1 MKVSLSWLKE
11 YVEVNMAPEAL
22 SDALTMVGLEV
33 DSVEDRY
40 NYLDSVVVA
49 LVLEVNP
56 HPNADR
62 LTCCEINL
70 GDRTTTVVC
79 GAPNVKKGMLAP
91 CALPGTVL
99 PDGRTI
105 TAGVIRGEKS
115 DGMLC
120 SAFELALGDDRSGII
135 DLEPDLEPGTALNR
149 ALDLTD
155 PVFEIDLTP
164 NRPDCLSIIGVA
176 REVAACQ
183 GLQVSYPEFEE
194 PETTGT
200 ITELTSVKIETPR
213 LCPRYAAR
221 LIVDIEIGPSP
232 FWLRDRLLSVGLKP
246 INNIVD
252 ITNFVM
258 LETGQP
264 LHAFDFDR
272 LDENRIVV
280 RAAATGEKFTT
291 LDAKERALPQDAL
304 MICDGKKAVAIGGV
318 MGGLNSEIEP
328 DTKRVLLE
336 SACFNPVS
344 IRKTAKQTGLNT
356 DASHRFERGV
366 DPAGTVRAMNRAA
379 YLMAEL
385 SGGKLIGGTID
396 ENPLPYEKKEI
407 SLSVAAANRR
417 LGTDLTA
424 EQIKSYLEAIEFE
437 ITVEDAD
444 TLAVV
449 PPSFRV
455 DVTRPEDLSEEI
467 ARLFGYNN
475 IGTTFPLIPAKGRRP
490 EPVRVLRERIRN
502 FMTGHGFCET
512 VNYSF
517 ISSESPDRLGLPE
530 GHPGRNCVPVLN
542 PISED
547 QSVMRTSLVPG
558 LLEAMGRNIS
568 VQNKTL
574 MLYEIGNT
582 FFATGQADS
591 LPDEKE
597 MLAVLWT
604 GERAPFSW
612 HGKSE
617 GCDFFDI
624 KGVAEALIENLGI
637 RGAVF
642 TRMPAADCHYTRS
655 GATALVQVDRKT
667 IGRLGEVEPAV
678 LKQYDLKQKAFILEF
693 AIGALLESGSESIDA
708 HPIPK
713 FPATTRDI
721 TLIIDDSTESIN
733 LTGYVEK
740 LDERLVE
747 SVTIFDVY
755 KGKPIQEGKKSVS
768 IRITY
773 RSGQETLEDKS
784 VNDLHKSISGRF
796 IEAFKASLPA

>member
-11 YVEVNMAPEAL
+11 YVAVNMAPEAL
-22 SDALTMVGLEV
+22 SDALTMAGLEV
-33 DSVEDRY
+33 DAVEDRY
-40 NYLDSVVVA
+40 HYLDSVVVA
-49 LVLEVNP
+49 RVLEVNP

-79 GAPNVKKGMLAP
+79 GAPNVKKGMLTP

-105 TAGVIRGEKS
+105 TAGTIRGEES

-120 SAFELALGDDRSGII
+120 SAFELALGDDRSGIM
-135 DLEPDLEPGTALNR
+135 DLGADREPGTALNR
-149 ALDLTD
+149 ALNLTD

-176 REVAACQ
+176 REVAAFQ
-183 GLQVSYPEFEE
+183 GTRVSCPE
-194 PETTGT
+194 PEAPATTGS
-200 ITELTSVKIETPR
+200 ITELTSVEIKDAE
-213 LCPRYAAR
+213 LCPRYTAR
-221 LIVDIEIGPSP
+221 MIVDIKIGPSP
-232 FWLRDRLLSVGLKP
+232 FWLRDRLSSVGLKP
-246 INNIVD
+246 ISNIVD

-258 LETGQP
+258 METGQP

-272 LDENRIVV
+272 LFENRIVV
-280 RAAATGEKFTT
+280 RAADSGEKFTT
-291 LDAKERALPQDAL
+291 LDQKERTLPQRAL
-304 MICDGKKAVAIGGV
+304 MICDGEKAVGIGGV

-328 DTKRVLLE
+328 DTRRVLLE
-336 SACFNPVS
+336 SACFDPVS

-366 DPAGTVRAMNRAA
+366 DPAGTIRALNRAA

-385 SGGKLIGGTID
+385 GGGKLIGGTID
-396 ENPLPYEKKEI
+396 ENPLPYEKRVI
-407 SLSVAAANRR
+407 PLSVEAANRR
-417 LGTDLTA
+417 LGTALTA

-437 ITVEDAD
+437 VTLQDAD
-444 TLAVV
+444 YLAVE

-475 IGTTFPLIPAKGRRP
+475 ISTTFPLIPAKGRRP
-490 EPVRVLRERIRN
+490 EPVRVLRQRIRN

-512 VNYSF
+512 INYSF

-530 GHPGRNCVPVLN
+530 GHPGRDCVPILN

-547 QSVMRTSLVPG
+547 HSVMRTSLVPG

-568 VQNKTL
+568 VQNKSL

-582 FFATGQADS
+582 FFATGQVDS

-597 MLAVLWT
+597 MLAALWT
-604 GERAPFSW
+604 GERTPFAW

-617 GCDFFDI
+617 MCDFFDI
-624 KGVAEALIENLGI
+624 KGIAEALIENLGI
-637 RGAVF
+637 RGATF
-642 TRMPAADCHYTRS
+642 TRMPAADCPYTRP
-655 GATALVQVDRKT
+655 GATALVQVAGKT
-667 IGRLGEVEPAV
+667 LGRLGEVEPAV
-678 LKQYDLKQKAFILEF
+678 LKQYDLKQKAYILEF
-693 AIGALLESGSESIDA
+693 AIGTLLESGSESIDA
-708 HPIPK
+708 SPIPK

-721 TLIIDDSTESIN
+721 TLIIEESTESIN
-733 LTGYVEK
+733 LTGYIEK
-740 LDERLVE
+740 LDEELVE

-755 KGKPIQEGKKSVS
+755 KGKPIQTGKKSVS

-773 RSGQETLEDKS
+773 RSGQETLEDNS
-784 VNDLHKSISGRF
+784 VNDLHTSISGQL
-796 IEAFKASLPA
+796 IAAFKASLPA

>member
-11 YVEVNMAPEAL
+11 YVEVNMAPQAL
-22 SDALTMVGLEV
+22 SDALTMAGLEV

-40 NYLDSVVVA
+40 TYLDSVVVA
-49 LVLEVNP
+49 RVLEVNP

-62 LTCCEINL
+62 LTCCDINL
-70 GDRTTTVVC
+70 GERTTTVVC
-79 GAPNVKKGMLAP
+79 GAPNVKKGMLTP

-120 SAFELALGDDRSGII
+120 SAFELLLGDDPSGIM
-135 DLEPDLEPGTALNR
+135 DLQPDLQPGTALNR

-176 REVAACQ
+176 REVAVCQ
-183 GLQVSYPEFEE
+183 GLPVSYPAFEE

-200 ITELTSVKIETPR
+200 ITELTSVKIENAQ

-221 LIVDIEIGPSP
+221 LVVDIEIGPSP

-272 LDENRIVV
+272 LDESRIVV
-280 RAAATGEKFTT
+280 RAAAAGEKFTT
-291 LDAKERALPQDAL
+291 LDEKNRALPRNAL

-318 MGGLNSEIEP
+318 MGGLNSEIES

-336 SACFNPVS
+336 SACFDPVS

-366 DPAGTVRAMNRAA
+366 DPAGTVRALNRAA
-379 YLMAEL
+379 YLIATIG
-385 SGGKLIGGTID
+385 SGRLIGGTID
-396 ENPLPYEKKEI
+396 ENPLPYTPRTI
-407 SLSVAAANRR
+407 TLSVEAANQR
-417 LGTDLTA
+417 LGTRLTG

-437 ITVEDAD
+437 VTTQDTN

-449 PPSFRV
+449 PPPFRV

-512 VNYSF
+512 VTYSF

-530 GHPGRNCVPVLN
+530 NDPRRLCVPILN

-558 LLEAMGRNIS
+558 LLETMGRNIS

-582 FFATGQADS
+582 FFATKPAGS

-597 MLAVLWT
+597 ILAALWT
-604 GERAPFSW
+604 GKRSPFAW
-612 HGKSE
+612 HGKAE
-617 GCDFFDI
+617 ACDFFDI
-624 KGVAEALIENLGI
+624 KGVAEALLENLGI
-637 RGAVF
+637 AGATF
-642 TRMPAADCHYTRS
+642 TRMPATNCRYTRP
-655 GATALVQVDRKT
+655 GATARVQVDEKN
-667 IGRLGEVEPAV
+667 IGRLGEIEPAV
-678 LKQYDLKQKAFILEF
+678 LKQYDLKQPAFILEF
-693 AIGALLESGSESIDA
+693 KISALLESGSETIDA

-721 TLIIDDSTESIN
+721 TLIIEDSTESID
-733 LTGYVEK
+733 LTGYIKNLAE
-740 LDERLVE
+740 ELVE

-755 KGKPIQEGKKSVS
+755 TGEPIQAGKKSVS

-773 RSGQETLEDKS
+773 RSGQGTLEDTA
-784 VNDLHKSISGRF
+784 VNGLHKSVSGRL
-796 IEAFKASLPA
+796 IEAFRASLPA